1 VLSKFIDHDATNAA
15 RKTRIYN
22 PNSEKNK
29 NKGSALTNKKKI
41 ENNV

>member
-15 RKTRIYN
+15 RKTRSYN

-29 NKGSALTNKKKI
+29 NKGSALTSKKKI
-41 ENNV
+41 ENNI